1 MAKQLIKR
9 QAGLACAALTLAGA
23 QPASALDKYLDLEPP
38 QTQSGYGY
46 GYNSIA
52 KQFILRQCVS
62 FGKGVTDDG
71 SGGGGED
78 MHFSRVTSNSQLADS
93 MGLSVGVKFSAS
105 MGFASASAS
114 DKVGFFQS
122 TKSNMLNETI
132 LASFSKVDPM
142 AYIAGDISVKPEYVK
157 LIGTPAFRE
166 QCGDYL
172 VIGEQSGRWFY
183 GTVSLVITDTS
194 TESKLAQ
201 AGDAEASY
209 ATASLSVNES
219 TVNTMKSASGSKDLE
234 IQVTSSGTK
243 TASLNI
249 NQFLNQVHN
258 FPRENGAKELFKLKA
273 VPYEDIV
280 VNWPPQNPL
289 APLTDADKLD
299 AIASAAFGFE
309 SLIEDSDFV
318 LQNAKLFALGIT
330 KREARLQYI
339 RARHAFYQQSLA
351 TIRKEAKGC
360 DVDWK
365 GTPAC
370 EQLYVKY
377 RNFDDW
383 MAHEYDQFPIR
394 YTSDCS
400 SPRTVELGGKMPKV
414 INLDHVGG
422 DTNFDGGPGAIAAYL
437 NIFPEFT
444 GGNRLAVR
452 KLDATLEL
460 KVYEAKSDWTAWAQT
475 SKVNGV
481 VDLDD
486 KALSLSTPMDQ
497 CSYQG
502 SGVKAPPISL
512 DTPACDILKQF
523 ARGSEAANAACKQKI
538 GTKWEGMLFGATA
551 QNPASFTYSHGK
563 GLLNAITC
571 NFKPADQG
579 QPPIC
584 SNVSVPSVQL
594 DLVNS
599 RDIEADRWDAP
610 KDPNADATPNGQNPD
625 PKVSGNHK
633 ALTASK
639 SKAKPSRTCKPGLVN
654 ERGNCV
660 PVTKR

>member
-1 MAKQLIKR
+1 
-9 QAGLACAALTLAGA
+9 
-23 QPASALDKYLDLEPP
+23 LDPP

-46 GYNSIA
+46 GYNSLA
-52 KQFILRQCVS
+52 KQFVLRQCVT

-78 MHFSRVTSNSQLADS
+78 MHFSRVTSNSQLADA

-114 DKVGFFQS
+114 DKVGFFQN
-122 TKSNMLNETI
+122 TKTNMLTETI

-172 VIGEQSGRWFY
+172 VIGEQKGRWYY
-183 GTVSLVITDTS
+183 GTVQLVISDTS
-194 TESKLAQ
+194 TESKLVQ

-209 ATASLSVNES
+209 ATASLSVSEG
-219 TVNTMKSASGSKDLE
+219 TVNSMKSATGSKDLE

-243 TASLNI
+243 TMSLNVKE
-249 NQFLNQVHN
+249 FLNQVHE
-258 FPRENGAKELFKLKA
+258 FPKQNGAKELFKLKA
-273 VPYEDIV
+273 VPYESIV

-289 APLTDADKLD
+289 APITEADKLD

-309 SLIEDSDFV
+309 SLIEDSDFI
-318 LQNAKLFALGIT
+318 LRNPKLFALGVT

-339 RARHAFYQQSLA
+339 KARHAFYQQSLA
-351 TIRKEAKGC
+351 AMRKDAKTC

-370 EQLYVKY
+370 QQLYEKY
-377 RNFDDW
+377 KNFDDR
-383 MAHEYDQFPIR
+383 MAKEYDQFPIR
-394 YTSDCS
+394 YVSDCS
-400 SPRTVELGGKMPKV
+400 TPRTVEIGAKLPKV

-422 DTNFDGGPGAIAAYL
+422 DTNFDGGPGALAAYL
-437 NIFPEFT
+437 NVFPEFT

-452 KLDATLEL
+452 KLDATIDL
-460 KVYEAKSDWTAWAQT
+460 KVYEAKSDWSAWGA
-475 SKVNGV
+475 SPKINGV

-486 KALSLSTPMDQ
+486 KALSMSTPMDQ

-502 SGVKAPPISL
+502 SGVKAPPVSV
-512 DTPACDILKQF
+512 DTPACDVLKQI
-523 ARGSEAANAACKQKI
+523 AKGSELAHAACKQKI
-538 GTKWEGMLFGATA
+538 GTKFEGILHGVTT
-551 QNPASFTYSHGK
+551 QDPTTFTYSHGK
-563 GLLNAITC
+563 GLLNAISC
-571 NFKPADQG
+571 NFQGIDQG
-579 QPPIC
+579 KLIC
-584 SNVSVPSVQL
+584 SNISVPSVQL

-599 RDIEADRWDAP
+599 RDIEADKWDAP
-610 KDPNADATPNGQNPD
+610 KDANADATPNGQNPD
-625 PKVSGNHK
+625 PKVSSNHK

-639 SKAKPSRTCKPGLVN
+639 SKSKPSRACKPGFVN
-654 ERGNCV
+654 ESGNCV